1 MGGHASGRTGGLVD
15 RWTGL
20 TAMTLVALIAA
31 CGGREKAP
39 AAGDSAAANSSA
51 PNRTTPN
58 PAPANAAAA
67 DTGTAPDSFRVAFE
81 TTRGKFIVAVN
92 RAWAPIGVDRFY
104 RLVEQH
110 YYDGNKFFRVV
121 PDFVAQFGLNG
132 DPKVSAQW
140 DNQRIADDSVR
151 QQNKKYTLTFASMMV
166 PNTRSDQM
174 FFNLKDNLNLDRMGF
189 APIGVV
195 VQGQAV
201 VDSLYSGYGETP
213 DQGMIHAQGN
223 EYLDHMFPKLDAIKS
238 ARIVTTK

>member
-1 MGGHASGRTGGLVD
+1 MGGHDR
-15 RWTGL
+15 RWTGGPL
-20 TAMTLVALIAA
+20 DWWTGVTAMLLAALVAA
-31 CGGREKAP
+31 CSGEKAP
-39 AAGDSAAANSSA
+39 ASDTAAAK
-51 PNRTTPN
+51 
-58 PAPANAAAA
+58 APANAPATAAPAAAPAAAA

-81 TTRGKFIVAVN
+81 TTRGKVVVQVN

-121 PDFVAQFGLNG
+121 PGFVAQFGLNG
-132 DPKVSAQW
+132 DPKVSARW

-151 QQNKKYTLTFASMMV
+151 AQNKKYTLTFASMMM

-189 APIGVV
+189 APIGTVV
-195 VQGQAV
+195 EGQAI

-223 EYLDHMFPKLDAIKS
+223 DYLDHMFPKLDAIKS
-238 ARIVTTK
+238 VRVVSAK